1 MFILIYNS
9 ILKSNG
15 LLAANGSGIA
25 DVTAKGFKSNST
37 MIINIVHLHCFYN
50 TESRNSGKHL
60 GAYSVLH
67 QLKPLRSRVWL
78 CRLGVN
84 LERVSSNQYH
94 PIQNNS

>member
-1 MFILIYNS
+1 MVILIYNS

-50 TESRNSGKHL
+50 TESRNSGKH
-60 GAYSVLH
+60 
-67 QLKPLRSRVWL
+67 PLRSRVWL